1 VARGS
6 IIEMDAALDLS
17 VEWEYCKKKHLQ
29 PLGSLLQR
37 TFSML
42 SKMLG

>member
-17 VEWEYCKKKHLQ
+17 AEWEYCKKEHLQ

-42 SKMLG
+42 SKMLD